1 MILSL
6 NTNSLSNL
14 VQRSLTSST
23 SRLNSAIERM
33 TTGYKINH
41 AKDNAAGY
49 SIVTQY
55 SSKLSSYSVA
65 QDNTAMG
72 LDLLTTASD
81 SLSLITSHLQRMRDL
96 AEQAANGTYGTDSL
110 RAIQAEFN
118 QRIDEIDRL
127 MINTE
132 YNGIKLFKE
141 SGSNFI
147 QDVDSLTYDEAIAEG
162 YTVITSADDLQAI
175 NNNLS
180 GKYILMGDIDLSGE
194 NWTPI
199 GYLNNP
205 FTGEFNGN
213 GYTVSNLFLNNNT
226 YDYYGLF
233 GKIQN
238 ATISDLAIENASVTG
253 RRYSALLAGYSLSS
267 NITNCYV
274 TGNVSGYSDIGALVG
289 YNTNNSSIESCYSM
303 ADVSG
308 DSYRV
313 GGLVGFNTINSSIN
327 YSFAQSDVT
336 GDNRVGGLVG
346 HNNSSSTVSNSFSEG
361 KATGTSQVGAF
372 AGSNETGT
380 VTSSYW
386 NTETSR
392 STTGAGQ
399 GSTSGITGATSAE
412 IEELKMNNQLPGYNL
427 VLEEEETEIVFQ
439 VGIHS
444 DVSSQISIDT
454 EFNFRLSALNV
465 STSEAARKALA
476 KLDNMLAQ
484 VTSKQTE
491 YGAAYNRLE
500 SALDT
505 IGVSI
510 DNLTSSRSTL
520 QDADIAEASSDY
532 IKNQILQQA
541 SATLLATA
549 NQTPSI
555 ALQLL

>member
-118 QRIDEIDRL
+118 QRTDEIDRL

-199 GYLNNP
+199 GDLSDP

-213 GYTVSNLFLNNNT
+213 GYTVSNLF
-226 YDYYGLF
+226 F
-233 GKIQN
+233 
-238 ATISDLAIENASVTG
+238 E
-253 RRYSALLAGYSLSS
+253 
-267 NITNCYV
+267 
-274 TGNVSGYSDIGALVG
+274 
-289 YNTNNSSIESCYSM
+289 
-303 ADVSG
+303 
-308 DSYRV
+308 
-313 GGLVGFNTINSSIN
+313 
-327 YSFAQSDVT
+327 
-336 GDNRVGGLVG
+336 
-346 HNNSSSTVSNSFSEG
+346 
-361 KATGTSQVGAF
+361 
-372 AGSNETGT
+372 
-380 VTSSYW
+380 
-386 NTETSR
+386 
-392 STTGAGQ
+392 
-399 GSTSGITGATSAE
+399 
-412 IEELKMNNQLPGYNL
+412 
-427 VLEEEETEIVFQ
+427 
-439 VGIHS
+439 
-444 DVSSQISIDT
+444 
-454 EFNFRLSALNV
+454 
-465 STSEAARKALA
+465 
-476 KLDNMLAQ
+476 
-484 VTSKQTE
+484 
-491 YGAAYNRLE
+491 
-500 SALDT
+500 
-505 IGVSI
+505 
-510 DNLTSSRSTL
+510 
-520 QDADIAEASSDY
+520 
-532 IKNQILQQA
+532 
-541 SATLLATA
+541 
-549 NQTPSI
+549 
-555 ALQLL
+555 